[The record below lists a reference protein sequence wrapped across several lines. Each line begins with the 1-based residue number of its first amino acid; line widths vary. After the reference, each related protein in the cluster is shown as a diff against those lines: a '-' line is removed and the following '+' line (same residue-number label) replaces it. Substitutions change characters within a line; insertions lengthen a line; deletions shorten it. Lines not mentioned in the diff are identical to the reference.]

1 MAENQAIEMLTGLEG
16 ENVTIEN
23 IDKYFQQ
30 QGVIVRVHVG
40 RIRGNFELT
49 PSTLGV
55 NMQSDEVK
63 TFFKDHVKNGSMSF
77 IPLSVEKEF
86 QRIENRIR
94 MAKARMSIG
103 YDNSFMPIEIYKDY
117 KDQVEKAK
125 EEYFEVRDQ
134 VITRWDE
141 LKAKFIQDLSLA
153 LNEMNPEDQERIAK
167 GIMSKYPSKGAYAN
181 SFYLKT
187 SLKAFPVM
195 ANLSLLDDD
204 LSEEVKESA
213 LEDNLQMIHEV
224 LGVAFNETFQIAN
237 TIYKAFDRNR
247 KLSNKTKGALSNAI
261 KSIKAKNLLKHPAID
276 RLIADLDTMYH
287 TSESDDAIELAESIL
302 ARSYGEAADLH
313 LLDYVDTRD
322 CDLSQDD
329 LAILY
334 QAYAHV
340 ANVA

>member
-1 MAENQAIEMLTGLEG
+1 MTENITMDLLTGLEG

-49 PSTLGV
+49 PATLGV
-55 NMQSDEVK
+55 NMQSNEVK
-63 TFFKDHVKNGSMSF
+63 SFFKDHVKNGSMTF
-77 IPLSVEKEF
+77 IPLSVEKDF

-103 YDNSFMPIEIYKDY
+103 YDHSFMPIAVYKDY
-117 KDQVEKAK
+117 AEQVKKAK
-125 EEYFEVRDQ
+125 DEYFAIRDVVVAQ
-134 VITRWDE
+134 WDQ
-141 LKAKFIQDLSLA
+141 LKVNFKTNLDFA
-153 LNEMNPEDQERIAK
+153 LNEMNPTDKERITKA
-167 GIMSKYPSKGAYAN
+167 IMSKYPSKDAYKD

-213 LEDNLQMIHEV
+213 LEDNMQMVHEV
-224 LGVAFNETFQIAN
+224 LGVAFNEAFQIAN
-237 TIYKAFDRNR
+237 TIYKAFDRSR

-261 KSIKAKNLLKHPAID
+261 KSIKQKNLLKHPAIE
-276 RLIADLDTMYH
+276 RLVDDLDTLYR
-287 TSESDDAIELAESIL
+287 TTDTDEAIELAESIL
-302 ARSYGEAADLH
+302 ARSYGEASDLN
-313 LLDYVDTRD
+313 LLGYIDTRD
-322 CDLSQDD
+322 CELSQAD
-329 LAILY
+329 LEILY
-334 QAYAHV
+334 QTYAHV
-340 ANVA
+340 A

>member
-1 MAENQAIEMLTGLEG
+1 MESKNQVLLLLRVIILFQGGKNQKWLKAKDMLAGLEG

-63 TFFKDHVKNGSMSF
+63 SFFKDHVKNGSMAF
-77 IPLSVEKEF
+77 IPLSLEKEF

-94 MAKARMSIG
+94 MAKTHMSIG
-103 YDNSFMPIEIYKDY
+103 YDNTFMPIEVYKDCSE
-117 KDQVEKAK
+117 QVTKAK
-125 EEYFEVRDQ
+125 DEYLAVRDQ
-134 VITRWDE
+134 VLVQWDQ
-141 LKAKFIQDLSLA
+141 LKANFKINLDFA
-153 LNEMNPEDQERIAK
+153 LNEMNPVDKERITK
-167 GIMSKYPSKGAYAN
+167 VIFDKYASRNAYEN

-213 LEDNLQMIHEV
+213 LEDNMQMVHEV
-224 LGVAFNETFQIAN
+224 LGVAFNEPFQIAN
-237 TIYKAFDRNR
+237 TIYKAFDRSR
-247 KLSNKTKGALSNAI
+247 KLSNKTKGALSNSI
-261 KSIKAKNLLKHPAID
+261 KSIKKKNLLKHPAVE
-276 RLIADLDTMYH
+276 RLVDDLDTMYH
-287 TSESDDAIELAESIL
+287 ATETDEAIELAESMVK
-302 ARSYGEAADLH
+302 H
-313 LLDYVDTRD
+313 LT
-322 CDLSQDD
+322 
-329 LAILY
+329 
-334 QAYAHV
+334 
-340 ANVA
+340 